1 MRLLLPLLVAA
12 LLCGACFDGRGE
24 REERVAA
31 APGGLLEVDLDRGA
45 GLRPDPGALVVR
57 THAAP
62 EVRVVW
68 EASEWGASGVHFR
81 IDRQGDAV
89 RVIGRVSGAT
99 SWMFG
104 GPRIELRIWVP
115 REFSADLRCSGGAV
129 RVEDLAGRVAVR
141 TEGDV
146 EIARVEGPLRVRAN
160 GGVRLAEV
168 SGNVDVRLDEG
179 DIEASWIRGDAE
191 LRTDWGEI
199 EARHVEGRL
208 VARSARGS
216 LDVRDLSGPV
226 EAVTERGGVYASFLR
241 DPEGRLET
249 SRGSLEVLLPETA
262 RTSLDAVTRS
272 GSVEIGS
279 GLRIPGEQTRE
290 RVTGPL
296 NGGGSPL
303 RLFTAS
309 GSIQV
314 RPR

>member
-1 MRLLLPLLVAA
+1 MRVPLLLLAA
-12 LLCGACFDGRGE
+12 LLCCACSGGRE

-31 APGGLLEVDLDRGA
+31 EPGGLIEVDLDRGA
-45 GLRPDPGALVVR
+45 GLRPDPGSLVVR

-68 EASEWGASGVHFR
+68 EASEWGASGVRFR
-81 IDRQGDAV
+81 IDRQGDTV

-115 REFSADLRCSGGAV
+115 REFSVDLRSSSGDV
-129 RVEDLAGRVAVR
+129 RVEDVIGEVSVR

-146 EIARVEGPLRVRAN
+146 EVARVEGPLRVRAD
-160 GGVRLAEV
+160 GSVRIAEV
-168 SGNVDVRLDEG
+168 SGDVDVRLDEG
-179 DIEASWIRGDAE
+179 AIEASWIRGDAE
-191 LRTDWGEI
+191 LRTGWGEI

-208 VARSARGS
+208 VARSTRGS
-216 LDVRDLSGPV
+216 LDVRDLFGAV
-226 EAVTERGGVYASFLR
+226 EAVSERGEVHASFAR

-249 SRGSLEVLLPETA
+249 SRGSLDVLLPETA

-272 GSVEIGS
+272 GRVEIES
-279 GLRIPGEQTRE
+279 GLRIPGEQTPE

-296 NGGGSPL
+296 NGGGAPL

-309 GSIQV
+309 GSIHV